1 MATSLQPLSPETE
14 LKAINT
20 LRMLAVDIVQK
31 ANSGHPG
38 TPMGF
43 AAPAFILWREYLRAN
58 PKNPD
63 WPGRDRFV
71 LSGGHSSA
79 LLYSLLCLSGYGLTI
94 DDLKSFRQWGSR
106 TPGHP
111 EYGHTKGVETTTGP
125 LGQGFGNAVGMALAL
140 RYLGLRFNRPGMTI
154 LSPRVFVEA
163 GDGDMMEGISNEAA
177 SFAGHQGLSNLICL
191 YDRNH
196 ISIDGNTDLAFTED
210 TPARFRALGWAVR
223 EIPDGNDTKLVRQA
237 LDWATDPALQL
248 PQERDSPKMIAIRTH
263 IGFGSPT
270 YQDTA
275 HVHGTPLGP
284 EEVVRTKE
292 NLGWPIAPE
301 FLVPD
306 DVREIFDRVAER
318 GAAQEKEWQELFSRY
333 RVSHPE
339 EAATFEMAMK
349 GIHPSGLSKRLS
361 AFSPADK
368 PMATRQA
375 FGTVLQEAA
384 RMQPLL
390 WGGSADLA
398 PSNNTLIKGETDC
411 QLRTPG
417 GRNLHFGVREHA
429 MGAIMN
435 GIALSR
441 AVRPYGGTFLVFT
454 DYMKGA
460 MRLSALMGLPV
471 LYVLTHDSIGLGE
484 DGPTHQPVEHLTAL
498 RALPGLAVIRPAD
511 ANETLVAMDWITAQN
526 EMPVALVL
534 SRQSLPILDAPFDSI
549 KTGVP
554 RGGYVL
560 RDSPSPPRVTLIGT
574 GSEISLLWKVQD
586 ALTERGI
593 PTRLVSLPST
603 TLFDRQPVPYR
614 SAVLGDTPLRLFAE
628 TGSTLGFWKYIGSRG
643 IAVGLDHF
651 GASAPYGRL
660 MEEFGFSVDKV
671 LERIR
676 TEWPE
681 LGLA

>member
-1 MATSLQPLSPETE
+1 MVPSPPPLSPDLE

-43 AAPAFILWREYLRAN
+43 AAPAFVLWREYLRAN
-58 PKNPD
+58 PGNPD
-63 WPGRDRFV
+63 WPNRDRFV
-71 LSGGHSSA
+71 LSGGHASA
-79 LLYSLLCLSGYGLTI
+79 LLYSLLCLTGYGLTI
-94 DDLKSFRQWGSR
+94 DDLKAFRQWGSK

-111 EYGHTKGVETTTGP
+111 EYRHTVGVETTTGP

-140 RYLGLRFNRPGMTI
+140 RYLGVKFNRPGVTVF
-154 LSPRVFVEA
+154 SPRVFVTA
-163 GDGDMMEGISNEAA
+163 GDGDMMEGVSNEAA

-196 ISIDGNTDLAFTED
+196 ISIDGSTDLAFTED

-223 EIPDGNDTKLVRQA
+223 EVSDGNDTKQVRQA

-248 PQERDSPKMIAIRTH
+248 PQEKDAPKMIAIRTH
-263 IGFGSPT
+263 IGFGSPAF
-270 YQDTA
+270 QDTA
-275 HVHGTPLGP
+275 HVHGSPLGA
-284 EEVVRTKE
+284 EEVLRTKE
-292 NLGWPIAPE
+292 HLGWPTSPD

-306 DVREIFDRVAER
+306 EVRNLFAEVSAR
-318 GAAQEKEWQELFSRY
+318 GSEQEKKWQELFSRY

-339 EAATFEMAMK
+339 DAATFDAVMK
-349 GIHPSGLSKRLS
+349 GIHPSGLSAHL
-361 AFSPADK
+361 APFSPSEK

-384 RMQPLL
+384 KMQPFL

-398 PSNNTLIKGETDC
+398 PSNNTLIKGEPDC
-411 QLRTPG
+411 QLRSPG

-429 MGAIMN
+429 MGSIMN
-435 GIALSR
+435 GMALTR
-441 AVRPYGGTFLVFT
+441 AVRPYGGTFLVFS

-484 DGPTHQPVEHLTAL
+484 DGPTHQPVEHLNAL
-498 RALPGLAVIRPAD
+498 RALPAMAVIRPAD
-511 ANETLVAMDWITAQN
+511 ANETLTAMDWITAQD
-526 EMPVALVL
+526 EMPVAFVL
-534 SRQSLPILDAPFDSI
+534 SRQSLPILDVPFDLI
-549 KTGVP
+549 RAGVP

-560 RDSPSPPRVTLIGT
+560 RDSPTPPRVTLIGT
-574 GSEISLLWKVQD
+574 GSEVSLLWKVQE
-586 ALTERGI
+586 ALTARGI
-593 PTRLVSLPST
+593 STRLVSLPST
-603 TLFDRQPVPYR
+603 TLFDRQPADYR
-614 SAVLGDTPLRLFAE
+614 KSVLGETPLRLFAE
-628 TGSTLGFWKYIGSRG
+628 AGSTLGAWKYIGDRG

-660 MEEFGFSVDKV
+660 MEEFGFTPEKIMD
-671 LERIR
+671 RMR